1 MTADANNNAPETA
14 QDEAA
19 RHRLIEERLR
29 KLAEIRETRDPYPH
43 HYERTHTSAELREH
57 EAEITESGAKVRI
70 AGRVMAKRKAGKTMF
85 IPLFDGPGKIQIYVK
100 QDILGDVDFD
110 FFKKMVDTGDII
122 GVEGTLFRTRTEELT
137 VEVHAFVLLTKSL
150 RPLPEKYHDM
160 SLELKSRKRYLD
172 LIMNLETRERFRV
185 RSRVLDE
192 IRRFLVDEDFLEVE
206 TPILQPLYGG
216 ATARPFKT
224 HHNALDQTLYL
235 RIADELYLKRLI
247 VGGFEKVFEF
257 CKDFRNEGMDR
268 THNPEFTMMECY
280 AAYWDYHGM
289 MDLVER
295 MMLRLVERFGTDG
308 KITYGEHELDFSNGF
323 RRLRFLD
330 GLKEETGV
338 DFASLDDDQV
348 AAEAKRLG
356 VEVKKGMG
364 RDKILDEV
372 FGEFVEPKLIQ
383 PTFVLDHPVELSP
396 LAKWHREDE
405 GLVERFEGF
414 IAGFEICNSFSE
426 LNDPQVQ
433 RERFMAQMDLK
444 AKGDEEAQV
453 LDEDFLE
460 ALETGMPPTG
470 GLGVG
475 LDRLVMLFTDCNS
488 IRDVLLFPAMR
499 PEENPGGMS

>member
-1 MTADANNNAPETA
+1 VAANETPQNVP
-14 QDEAA
+14 QDDAA

-29 KLAEIRETRDPYPH
+29 KLEEIRATREPYPH
-43 HYERTHTSAELREH
+43 VYRRTHDSAELRAQE
-57 EAEITESGAKVRI
+57 EALVGAETVVRI
-70 AGRVMAKRKAGKTMF
+70 AGRIMAKRKAGKTMF
-85 IPLFDGPGKIQIYVK
+85 LPLYDGAGKIQIYVK
-100 QDILGDVDFD
+100 KDVLGDEDFD
-110 FFKKMVDTGDII
+110 FFKKMLDVGDII
-122 GVEGTLFRTRTEELT
+122 GVEGVLFRTNTGELT
-137 VEVHAFVLLTKSL
+137 VEVRAYELLTKAL

-172 LIMNLETRERFRV
+172 LIMNLDARERFRR
-185 RSRVLDE
+185 RSAILEDV
-192 IRRFLVDEDFLEVE
+192 RRFLIDEDFLEVE
-206 TPILQPLYGG
+206 TPVLQPLYGG

-280 AAYWDYHGM
+280 AAYWDYHDM
-289 MDLVER
+289 MDLTER
-295 MMLRLVERFGTDG
+295 MYLRLAERFGVDR
-308 KITYGEHELDFSNGF
+308 KITYGEHEIDFSGGF

-338 DFASLDDDQV
+338 DFAALDDAGV

-356 VEVKKGMG
+356 IALKPGMG

-396 LAKWHREDE
+396 LAKWHREDD

-414 IAGFEICNSFSE
+414 IAGFEVCNSFSE

-433 RERFMAQMDLK
+433 RERFLAQMDLK

-475 LDRLVMLFTDCNS
+475 LDRTVMLFTDSHS

-499 PEENPGGMS
+499 PDE

>member
-1 MTADANNNAPETA
+1 VSEGSET
-14 QDEAA
+14 Q
-19 RHRLIEERLR
+19 RHRLIEERIA
-29 KLAEIRETRDPYPH
+29 KLEAFAERGPAYPH
-43 HYERTHTSAELREH
+43 RYDRTHTSAELHAR
-57 EAEITESGAKVRI
+57 EAELTAAGTVVRI
-70 AGRVMAKRKAGKTMF
+70 AGRIMAKRKAGKTIF
-85 IPLFDGPGKIQIYVK
+85 LPLHDGPGLIQIYARR
-100 QDILGDVDFD
+100 DDLGEDDFA
-110 FFKKMVDTGDII
+110 FFKKNLDVGDII
-122 GVEGTLFRTRTEELT
+122 GVEGTVFRTNTGELT
-137 VEVHAFVLLTKSL
+137 VQVSGWELLAKSL

-172 LIMNLETRERFRV
+172 LIMNLETRERFRR
-185 RSRVLDE
+185 RSAILEDV
-192 IRRFLVDEDFLEVE
+192 RRFLIDEGFLEVE
-206 TPILQPLYGG
+206 TPVLQPLYGG

-280 AAYWDYHGM
+280 AAYWDYNDM
-289 MDLVER
+289 MDLTER
-295 MMLRLVERFGTDG
+295 LLVRLAEKFGADG
-308 KITYGEHELDFSNGF
+308 RITYGEHEIDFSQGF

-330 GLKEETGV
+330 GLRERTGV
-338 DFASLDDDQV
+338 DFAALDDAQV
-348 AAEAKRLG
+348 AAEARRLG
-356 VEVKKGMG
+356 VALKPGMG
-364 RDKILDEV
+364 RDKILDAV
-372 FGEFVEPKLIQ
+372 FGEFVEPGLIQ

-396 LAKWHREDE
+396 LAKWHREDA

-433 RERFMAQMDLK
+433 RERFLAQMDLK

-453 LDEDFLE
+453 VDEDFLE

-475 LDRLVMLFTDCNS
+475 LDRIVMLFTDCNS
-488 IRDVLLFPAMR
+488 IRDVVLFPAMR
-499 PEENPGGMS
+499 PDE

>member
-1 MTADANNNAPETA
+1 MSTNEQNDDATQ
-14 QDEAA
+14 QDAA
-19 RHRLIEERLR
+19 TRHRLIEERLR
-29 KLAEIRETRDPYPH
+29 KLEEIRATRNPYPH
-43 HYERTHTSAELREH
+43 SYTRTHTSVELH
-57 EAEITESGAKVRI
+57 EQEADLVAAKATVRI
-70 AGRVMAKRKAGKTMF
+70 AGRVMTKRKAGKTMF
-85 IPLFDGPGKIQIYVK
+85 LPLYDGPGKIQIYAK
-100 QDILGDVDFD
+100 KDILGDEDFE
-110 FFKKMVDTGDII
+110 FFKKMIDTGDII
-122 GVEGTLFRTRTEELT
+122 GVEGTLFRTRTDELT
-137 VEVHAFVLLTKSL
+137 VEVHGYELLTKSL
-150 RPLPEKYHDM
+150 RPLPEKFHEM
-160 SLELKSRKRYLD
+160 SLELKCRKRYLD
-172 LIMNLETRERFRV
+172 LIMNLETRERFRK
-185 RSRVLDE
+185 RSQVLDM

-206 TPILQPLYGG
+206 TPVLQPLYGG

-280 AAYWDYHGM
+280 AAYWDYNGM

-295 MMLRLVERFGTDG
+295 MMMKLVDRFGDEG
-308 KITYGEHELDFSNGF
+308 RITYGEYELDFSNGF

-330 GLKEETGV
+330 GIKEETGV

-348 AAEAKRLG
+348 VAEAKKLG
-356 VEVKKGMG
+356 VTILKGMG

-372 FGEFVEPKLIQ
+372 FGTFVEPKLIQ

-470 GLGVG
+470 GLGMG

-499 PEENPGGMS
+499 PEESQGGLD

>member
-1 MTADANNNAPETA
+1 MSENKNPKGQSAAADQV
-14 QDEAA
+14 QDEAT

-29 KLAEIRETRDPYPH
+29 KLTEIRETRNPYPH
-43 HYERTHTSAELREH
+43 SYKRTHTHAELREQ
-57 EAEITESGAKVRI
+57 EESLTKAGTVVRI
-70 AGRVMAKRKAGKTMF
+70 AGRVMAKRKAGRTMF
-85 IPLFDGPGKIQIYVK
+85 LPLRDHTGNMQIYVK
-100 QDILGDVDFD
+100 KDILGDDDFN
-110 FFKKMVDTGDII
+110 FFKKLIDNGDII

-137 VEVHAFVLLTKSL
+137 LQVTGYELLTKSL
-150 RPLPEKYHDM
+150 RPLPEKFHEM

-172 LIMNLETRERFRV
+172 LIMNLETRDRFRL
-185 RSRVLDE
+185 RSQLLEE
-192 IRRFLVDEDFLEVE
+192 IRRTLLDEEFLEVE
-206 TPILQPLYGG
+206 TPVLQPLYGG

-247 VGGFEKVFEF
+247 VGGFDRVFEF

-280 AAYWDYHGM
+280 AAYWDYHDM
-289 MDLVER
+289 MDLTER
-295 MMLRLVERFGTDG
+295 MLMRLADRFGTDG

-330 GLKEETGV
+330 GIKEETGV
-338 DFASLDDDQV
+338 DFAALDDDQV
-348 AAEAKRLG
+348 VTEAKRLG
-356 VEVKKGMG
+356 VDLKPGMG
-364 RDKILDEV
+364 RDKILDEI
-372 FGEFVEPKLIQ
+372 FGTFVEPKLIQ

-444 AKGDEEAQV
+444 AKGDEEAQM

-475 LDRLVMLFTDCNS
+475 LDRLVMLFTNSNS

-499 PEENPGGMS
+499 PEE